1 MRQYATVINKGCAAR
16 FSFAAAVFGESL
28 EACFWLQLPLA
39 LKHLFNM
46 LANKPLRKAPLKLPS
61 ILAEDKPLLTRTLS
75 KGRSVGGS
83 TNLVVIF
90 WFFTCF
96 EHKCVIP
103 FQFIITFATPY
114 KYRCSVVRMMVN
126 LR

>member
-16 FSFAAAVFGESL
+16 FSFAAAVFGETL

-75 KGRSVGGS
+75 KGRSVAGS

-96 EHKCVIP
+96 GDKCV
-103 FQFIITFATPY
+103 
-114 KYRCSVVRMMVN
+114 YRFSLLSHLLHRINIGVSVVRMMVN